1 MENQK
6 AFTIIELIIVIAIIA
21 VLAGIILANVTQY
34 NSKGKDAAVK
44 GQISQI
50 RTAATDFFYT
60 NGSYNSGTGMC
71 PGTGTTACDKI
82 YANIIKLGGQP
93 GSNKYI
99 TANAYCMDFTLN
111 SGASWC
117 VDNTSYVGPT
127 DNCTSSHVSCQ

>member
-1 MENQK
+1 MKNQK

-34 NSKGKDAAVK
+34 NSKGKDAAIK

-50 RTAATDFFYT
+50 RTAATDFFYANST
-60 NGSYNSGTGMC
+60 YSGMCGSGT
-71 PGTGTTACDKI
+71 AC
-82 YANIIKLGGQP
+82 YNVQANIIKLGGSL
-93 GSNKYI
+93 GSHQQI

-111 SGASWC
+111 SGTSWC
-117 VDNTSYVGPT
+117 VDNTAYTGPT